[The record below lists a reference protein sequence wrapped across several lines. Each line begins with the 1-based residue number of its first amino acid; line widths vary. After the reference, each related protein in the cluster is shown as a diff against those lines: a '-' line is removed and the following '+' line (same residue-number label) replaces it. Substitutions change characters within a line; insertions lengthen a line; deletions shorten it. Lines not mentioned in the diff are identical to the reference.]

1 MTCGFG
7 HRDAE
12 PVCMIVHSRS
22 LLYAIESKIRRK
34 EHGQVGI
41 SSRFRSGCAS
51 FLVLS
56 GISIASPVHA
66 ISSEWFQHD
75 HGAVRLVS
83 ATTVPSEAGLL
94 ELGLQFRMKPGWK
107 IYWRSPGDA
116 GFPPH
121 IDWTGSENLAGA
133 RIHWPAPMRFSVLGL
148 QTLGY
153 QDQVV
158 FPISAEVFAPERG
171 VSLKAGLRFLTCD
184 DICVPYQTTL
194 NLALPAAP
202 ELDTPMAGLI
212 EKWKQRVPGPEA
224 RGGLAIDRV
233 ESAVSGTD
241 SFLLIRAVSA
251 TPFEAPDLFV
261 EGPEAWNFARP
272 DTHLEPDGKAVLMRI
287 DVSGPD
293 ESEPRLVGQ
302 TLVATLVDGDRA
314 IEQEVTVLKG
324 GVVPQAPGPPVSETS
339 ILGLV
344 AILGLA
350 LLGGLILNVMPCV
363 LPVLSI
369 KLLSIVEQGGES
381 KSRIRANFVASAAG
395 IITCFLILGTVAV
408 GLRSAGLA
416 AGWGI
421 QFQQPVFV
429 TLMLVMITLFA
440 CNMSGLFEFRLP
452 GMIMDAAATRDT
464 GSGLS
469 GHFLSGVLAT
479 LLATPCTAPFLGTS
493 IGFALMRGP
502 LEIYA
507 VFLALGTGL
516 ALPWL
521 VVAVFPALVKRLPQ
535 PGKWMLT
542 VRRILAF
549 ALVGTAVW
557 LLSILWFQIGGPAS
571 SLIALIIA
579 AIIFLLWQGRSIG
592 EAPGFATWAVVAV
605 LTVMSMVGAGSFSDA
620 AGVYEN
626 ETEDTRWIRFDQ
638 NVISAEVAAGKT
650 VLVDVTA
657 DWCLTCQVNKSL
669 VLNRGQ
675 VSSLLENGAVIG
687 MRADWTRP
695 NPEISRY
702 LRLFDRFGIPFN
714 VVYGPDSP
722 HGHPLPEILTE
733 AAVLDG
739 IRTAGGRASQS
750 LR

>member
-302 TLVATLVDGDRA
+302 TLVATP
-314 IEQEVTVLKG
+314 G
-324 GVVPQAPGPPVSETS
+324 GWRPCHRTGGNGVEGRCGAAGAGAPRFRDFDPR
-339 ILGLV
+339 LG
-344 AILGLA
+344 GNSRSRP
-350 LLGGLILNVMPCV
+350 LGGLILNVMPCV

-479 LLATPCTAPFLGTS
+479 LLATPCTAPFPRYVDRFCTDAGSPGNLRSVSGTWYRS
-493 IGFALMRGP
+493 GASLACCGSVSGPGETAAPAWEVDADGQENSGFCAGWNSRLAPQYSLVPDWRSGIEPDCAHHRGNHIP
-502 LEIYA
+502 
-507 VFLALGTGL
+507 
-516 ALPWL
+516 
-521 VVAVFPALVKRLPQ
+521 VVA
-535 PGKWMLT
+535 
-542 VRRILAF
+542 
-549 ALVGTAVW
+549 
-557 LLSILWFQIGGPAS
+557 
-571 SLIALIIA
+571 
-579 AIIFLLWQGRSIG
+579 
-592 EAPGFATWAVVAV
+592 
-605 LTVMSMVGAGSFSDA
+605 
-620 AGVYEN
+620 
-626 ETEDTRWIRFDQ
+626 
-638 NVISAEVAAGKT
+638 
-650 VLVDVTA
+650 
-657 DWCLTCQVNKSL
+657 
-669 VLNRGQ
+669 
-675 VSSLLENGAVIG
+675 GAVDRRSPRVRNMG
-687 MRADWTRP
+687 RRGRTDRNVDGGCWQFFPMAGR
-695 NPEISRY
+695 
-702 LRLFDRFGIPFN
+702 RL
-714 VVYGPDSP
+714 
-722 HGHPLPEILTE
+722 
-733 AAVLDG
+733 
-739 IRTAGGRASQS
+739 
-750 LR
+750 